1 MSAPISRK
9 QLSAA
14 GLLNKARRF
23 FAKIPDPC
31 DGEIALVDHLMS
43 GLALF
48 GLKYPS
54 LLQFEHDR
62 REETTRANL
71 HALYGIERAPS
82 DTYFRQRLDAFNPS
96 QLRPLYKALFADLQR
111 GKGLEGFEYLDGH
124 YLLSLD
130 GTGYFSSAKVHCPQ
144 CGEKHHR
151 NGTTTYYHQ
160 MLGAVLV
167 HPDHST
173 VFPLAPEPILKQDGA
188 RKNDCERNAAKRLL
202 ADLKREHPHLRLIV
216 VEDALA
222 SNAPHIRQLQEL
234 NLRFILGA
242 KPSDHT
248 HLFAWVAATPATRE
262 VEFTDAKGVGHRFR
276 YLNGAPLNESNFEL
290 EVNFLE
296 YWQHTPDGKVTH
308 FCWVTDFTID
318 DSNLM
323 TLMRGARARWKV
335 ENETFNTLKNQGY
348 HFEHNFGH
356 GNNHLTSFQPEL
368 TTKTRVVSGSQRF
381 GFPPIVA
388 GTFLSEEKAQ
398 QIARVLQQ
406 MHQDA
411 EGRRLLT
418 MLNLDRFIA
427 VDPAIYEPIPI
438 MIQSVLP
445 LSEQR

>member
-31 DGEIALVDHLMS
+31 DGKITLVDYLMS

-54 LLQFEHDR
+54 LLQFEHDS

-82 DTYFRQRLDAFNPS
+82 DTRFRERLDAFDPS
-96 QLRPLYKALFADLQR
+96 QLLPLYKALFADLQR

-130 GTGYFSSAKVHCPQ
+130 GTGYFSSTKVHCPQ

-167 HPDHST
+167 HLDHSE

-202 ADLKREHPHLRLIV
+202 ADLRRAHPHLKLIV
-216 VEDALA
+216 VEDGLA
-222 SNAPHIRQLQEL
+222 SNAPHIRQLQAL
-234 NLRFILGA
+234 DLRFILGA
-242 KPSDHT
+242 KQNDHAD
-248 HLFAWVAATPATRE
+248 LFDWVAATPETRE
-262 VEFTDAKGVGHRFR
+262 VELTDAEGIRHRFR
-276 YLNGAPLNESNFEL
+276 YLNGAPLNIANFDL
-290 EVNFLE
+290 EVNVLE
-296 YWQHTPDGKVTH
+296 DWEHTPGGKVTH
-308 FCWVTDFTID
+308 FSWVTDFTLN

-323 TLMRGARARWKV
+323 LPMRGVRARWTV
-335 ENETFNTLKNQGY
+335 ENETFNALENQGD
-348 HFEHNFGH
+348 HFEHDFGH
-356 GNNHLTSFQPEL
+356 GTNNLSTVLMHLMMLAFLIDQIQQRGCRLFQAAL
-368 TTKTRVVSGSQRF
+368 TAAQSKTRLWRKCALASTS
-381 GFPPIVA
+381 A
-388 GTFLSEEKAQ
+388 
-398 QIARVLQQ
+398 
-406 MHQDA
+406 
-411 EGRRLLT
+411 
-418 MLNLDRFIA
+418 
-427 VDPAIYEPIPI
+427 
-438 MIQSVLP
+438 
-445 LSEQR
+445 